1 MEVNENQD
9 DRDVSLMALDQYM
22 RQVRRTEFFTEEE
35 EALLVQ
41 RVERGKRER
50 SQPCPNQWVLN
61 LAKHARDRLVEGYQP
76 LVIAVAKR
84 CLWRFES
91 MELLDLVQEG
101 NIGLLRAIEANDLS
115 KGLPLRSLA
124 GRCIG
129 QAIWQA
135 MTHRDRLVHASH
147 VLVDASVRMQQVRW
161 RLEAQLDREP
171 TMGEVAAAMGIAPVQ
186 VQRLMDVQAR
196 THQSC
201 VSLQGL
207 LEEGEADEWI
217 DFAALYQAQV
227 AQDQARQDELE
238 QAVQRALD
246 TVLTARQRDVVQVR
260 YGLGGAV
267 KMSSWQGVAEQ
278 FGMSSTGARHHDQL
292 ARKKLARALAPV
304 CRTVQDEPCA

>member
-9 DRDVSLMALDQYM
+9 DRDVSLLALDQYM
-22 RQVRRTEFFTEEE
+22 RQVRQTEPLTQEE

-41 RVERGKRER
+41 RVERGKQER
-50 SQPCPNQWVLN
+50 LAPCPNQWILS
-61 LAKHARDRLVEGYQP
+61 LARHARDRLVEAYQP
-76 LVIAVAKR
+76 LVIAIAKR

-101 NIGLLRAIEANDLS
+101 NLGLLQAIEANDLS
-115 KGLPLRSLA
+115 KGLPLRLLA

-129 QAIWQA
+129 QAMWQA
-135 MTHRDRLVHASH
+135 MTRHDRLVHASYT
-147 VLVDASVRMQQVRW
+147 LVGASVRMQQVRW
-161 RLEAQLDREP
+161 RLEAQLSREP
-171 TMGEVAAAMGIAPVQ
+171 TDVEVAAAMGIAPEQ
-186 VQRLMDVQAR
+186 VYRLLEVQAR

-217 DFAALYQAQV
+217 GFAALYQAQV

-246 TVLTARQRDVVQVR
+246 TVLTPRQREVVQVR
-260 YGLGGAV
+260 YGLGETCE
-267 KMSSWQGVAEQ
+267 MLSWQGIAERY
-278 FGMSSTGARHHDQL
+278 GMSSTGARHHDQL
-292 ARKKLARALAPV
+292 ARKKLARALAPM
-304 CRTVQDEPCA
+304 CRAAQDEPCA